1 MATAEEVINS
11 RREMKERTN
20 AAIMR
25 LSLLDCHS
33 ESHVSMN
40 KIRPGY
46 IQWYRIRVIFGS
58 VDGLAV
64 CLGIANNNV
73 RQYL

>member
-1 MATAEEVINS
+1 MATAEVINS

-20 AAIMR
+20 AAMIR

-40 KIRPGY
+40 NNQTRLYSMVPYTSY
-46 IQWYRIRVIFGS
+46 IWRCIKFNSKFG
-58 VDGLAV
+58 GLSW
-64 CLGIANNNV
+64 NHK
-73 RQYL
+73 